1 MGTKWRMALVAT
13 ITIALCTLAVM
24 VVDGE
29 DATHLVEAVKMRA
42 HTAIRRSASWMNGA
56 MKRTPTLAEVSK
68 LTPHDQQR
76 LLSELKS
83 RKQSLKKVLRTN
95 AQRAKYSHETWDAAD
110 ASDTGAGK
118 DVVLTGTN
126 MVEGVQQRQEYV
138 NDRALEQTAASIL
151 VDVRRQESY
160 DLRRRQQV
168 ESDED
173 ELEEE
178 QTTAFQQKMEEK
190 DRKNKQKIKQLEEKL
205 RDLQGK
211 KDATNKNTAAKVE
224 SKQEAVSTVTTPD
237 VEIQEDALQLPSNQQ
252 NQQLPSNAAEQQ
264 QVDNNRVA
272 ELTAQIAQ
280 LKQRRKTPLNP
291 SENSEQPTEKFQEEP
306 AIVDIETSVKA
317 EDVSLPKKK
326 TKQARAVP
334 APESSTV
341 ADEVEK
347 SNQKAQHNEAQEML
361 REAEDEVEQD
371 QRDAAK
377 VVPETESDPEAQKFE
392 DEPMGEPMPGEE
404 EETAT
409 EAEYGIMY
417 YAVWGSLG
425 AFVIGI
431 LGTVIY
437 CAIQAPRD
445 RPWGMPPKRNY

>member
-1 MGTKWRMALVAT
+1 MALVAT

-29 DATHLVEAVKMRA
+29 DAIHLVEAVKMRA

-280 LKQRRKTPLNP
+280 LKQQRRKTPLNP

-317 EDVSLPKKK
+317 EDVPLPKKK
-326 TKQARAVP
+326 TNRHALSLPPSPPLWRTRWRNLTRRHSTMRRRRCFGRPKMKSSKTNVMQPRWCPRPNLTLRRRSSKMNQWASPCLARRRRLPLRPSMV
-334 APESSTV
+334 SCTMLCG
-341 ADEVEK
+341 
-347 SNQKAQHNEAQEML
+347 EAS
-361 REAEDEVEQD
+361 VH
-371 QRDAAK
+371 
-377 VVPETESDPEAQKFE
+377 S
-392 DEPMGEPMPGEE
+392 
-404 EETAT
+404 
-409 EAEYGIMY
+409 
-417 YAVWGSLG
+417 
-425 AFVIGI
+425 
-431 LGTVIY
+431 
-437 CAIQAPRD
+437 
-445 RPWGMPPKRNY
+445 